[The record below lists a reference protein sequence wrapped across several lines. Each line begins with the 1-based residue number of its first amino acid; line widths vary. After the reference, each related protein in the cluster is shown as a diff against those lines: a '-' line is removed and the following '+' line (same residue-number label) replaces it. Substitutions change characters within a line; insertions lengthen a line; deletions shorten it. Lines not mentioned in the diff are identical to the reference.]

1 MKRVLFLLFICG
13 AAFIPAHAAF
23 SPAQTAAFAVEQAV
37 QNTPK
42 LFTLHTNSLQALPKE
57 QFSAVASALALVQLA
72 KPYAQAPDFT
82 DIPQAA
88 FPDVITVQVIFDTRA
103 NIAAQLAK
111 SKHPQLAF
119 KKANGLTVT
128 QQTPDKKY
136 IHTVFIP
143 TDDFTTNHS
152 THYIT
157 ARVAVVLAHE
167 IYGHVYHYLQEP
179 KLAFAAEAQKE
190 KLAYEQS
197 TAFAR
202 GIISSQMFK
211 SFPPQLQEQFR
222 AALAKEETLLRSY
235 TGGK

>member
-1 MKRVLFLLFICG
+1 MKCVFFLLFTCG
-13 AAFIPAHAAF
+13 AALIPAHAAF
-23 SPAQTAAFAVEQAV
+23 SPAQPAAFAVEQAV

-42 LFTLHTNSLQALPKE
+42 LFTLHTNSLQTLPQE
-57 QFSAVASALALVQLA
+57 QFSAVASALALVKMA

-88 FPDVITVQVIFDTRA
+88 FPDVITVQIIFDTRA
-103 NIAAQLAK
+103 NISAQLAK
-111 SKHPQLAF
+111 GKQAQLAL

-143 TDDFTTNHS
+143 TDDFTTNHPA
-152 THYIT
+152 HYIT
-157 ARVAVVLAHE
+157 ARLAVVLAHE

-179 KLAFAAEAQKE
+179 KLAFAPEAQKE
-190 KLAYEQS
+190 RLAYEQS

-202 GIISSQMFK
+202 GIISSQIFK
-211 SFPPQLQEQFR
+211 SFPPQLQNQFR
-222 AALAKEETLLRSY
+222 SALAKEETLLRSY
-235 TGGK
+235 TDGR